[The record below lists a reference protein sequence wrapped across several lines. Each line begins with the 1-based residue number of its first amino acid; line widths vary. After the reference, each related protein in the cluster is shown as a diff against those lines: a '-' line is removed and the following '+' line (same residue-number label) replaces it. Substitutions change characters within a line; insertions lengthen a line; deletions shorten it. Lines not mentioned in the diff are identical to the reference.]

1 MIPQSYEEWKNCIE
15 HDCKI
20 PLTKGFAKQ
29 RLLVYE
35 NKDHPQTQDFIR
47 LYGQQHL
54 QNIINWL
61 KRI

>member
-20 PLTKGFAKQ
+20 PLTKDFAKQ